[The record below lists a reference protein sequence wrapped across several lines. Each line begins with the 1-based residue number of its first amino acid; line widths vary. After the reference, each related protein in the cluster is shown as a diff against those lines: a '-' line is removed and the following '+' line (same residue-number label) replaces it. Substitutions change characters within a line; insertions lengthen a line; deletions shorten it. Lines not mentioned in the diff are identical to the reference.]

1 MTRSQRN
8 TLLAL
13 AAAAFASMGAFLSAV
28 ALWNLAALALG
39 IPEGDW
45 RVVFLMVPPA
55 LYFFKSSRDAWTSR
69 RTAGPP
75 V

>member
-13 AAAAFASMGAFLSAV
+13 AAAAFALMGTFMSGV

-39 IPEGDW
+39 MPGGDW
-45 RVVFLMVPPA
+45 RVAFVMIPPA
-55 LYFFKSSRDAWTSR
+55 LYAFKSSRDAWTSR
-69 RTAGPP
+69 RPASLP